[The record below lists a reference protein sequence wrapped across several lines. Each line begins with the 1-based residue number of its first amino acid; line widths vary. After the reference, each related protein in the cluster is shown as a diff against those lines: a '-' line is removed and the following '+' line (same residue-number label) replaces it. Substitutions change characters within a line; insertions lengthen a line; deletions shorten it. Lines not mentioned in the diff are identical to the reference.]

1 MNLGLHVSVS
11 RVGCSKAIFL
21 HIFHLFHY
29 LCILELDL
37 RIEVDVPRRVKRVLL
52 ARNLY
57 SRAVAEHSYNNGEE
71 ESEYYLQGNLTIDF
85 HQYVKV
91 SKSYWEYDA
100 IELIAE
106 VGGYVG
112 LFLGVSVNQIRLPIG
127 RLFTS

>member
-1 MNLGLHVSVS
+1 MTETI
-11 RVGCSKAIFL
+11 GCTTPYVKNKSKICQDQEKALETIILEAAIFQNEKAL
-21 HIFHLFHY
+21 SEI
-29 LCILELDL
+29 CP
-37 RIEVDVPRRVKRVLL
+37 RSCWEVHANFGSK
-52 ARNLY
+52 
-57 SRAVAEHSYNNGEE
+57 ESYNNGEE